1 MTVLHR
7 RPSRLRKP
15 GSGVPY
21 LLLAPAAVLF
31 ALILGYPLVKLLVLS
46 FQDFGLRALFTG
58 TAEWVGADNYSELA
72 TDDEFLPVLV
82 RTIVFCAALVAG
94 TLAIGMGV
102 ALMMV
107 RLGKRMRTAVTLVLI
122 TAWAVPSV
130 AATLI
135 WQWLFQPLYGVVNWA
150 LGAGQHDWLATPLS
164 AFSIVWLLVVW
175 QSVPFVALTLYAGL
189 SQIPREYYEAVAI
202 DGAGPVQAFRA
213 ITLPFLRPI
222 LLLVTILS
230 VIWDFNVFNQLWIL
244 TRGGPQGG
252 TTTLS
257 ILSFTKAFSGN
268 AYGQGAAIAVVA
280 VVLLMGLTAY
290 YVRRLVRSGE
300 EL

>member
-1 MTVLHR
+1 MTVSFRR
-7 RPSRLRKP
+7 RPARGGP
-15 GSGVPY
+15 GVPY
-21 LLLAPAAVLF
+21 LLLAPAAALF
-31 ALILGYPLVKLLVLS
+31 ALILGYPLVKLLILS

-58 TAEWVGADNYSELA
+58 TAEWVGLANYRDLASSEFFPALLR
-72 TDDEFLPVLV
+72 TVL
-82 RTIVFCAALVAG
+82 FCGALVAG
-94 TLAIGMGV
+94 TLGIGLGV
-102 ALMMV
+102 ALLMG
-107 RLGKRMRTAVTLVLI
+107 RLGKRMRGAVTFVLI
-122 TAWAVPSV
+122 TAWAVPNV

-164 AFSIVWLLVVW
+164 AFGIVWLLVVW

-189 SQIPREYYEAVAI
+189 SQIPRAYYEAAAI
-202 DGAGPVQAFRA
+202 DGAGPLASFRA

-257 ILSFTKAFSGN
+257 VLSFTEAFSSN
-268 AYGQGAAIAVVA
+268 AYGRGAAIAVVS

-290 YVRRLVRSGE
+290 YVRRLVRAGE